1 MKRYDQNTSIQDS
14 VLREMYKQT
23 PNPIRDGRIVG
34 DRTFAMRLYKFLEGV
49 EVQDLPSEEERDYL
63 LGVAKRLLNHQ
74 MATAQTAEETE
85 YLKRIGYE
93 L

>member
-1 MKRYDQNTSIQDS
+1 MKRYDQNTITPDS
-14 VLREMYKQT
+14 ALKLMYKQT
-23 PNPIRDGRIVG
+23 FNPIRDGRIVG

-85 YLKRIGYE
+85 YLKRNGYG

>member
-14 VLREMYKQT
+14 VLREIYKQT
-23 PNPIRDGRIVG
+23 HSPIRDGRIVG

-74 MATAQTAEETE
+74 IATAQTSEETE
-85 YLKRIGYE
+85 YLKRNGYG